1 MMLAATKHA
10 DDLGNRE
17 NVNVRDGNDIT
28 YAVDNLT
35 NRYTSVAEANLTYNA
50 AGSLTKD
57 RQGCEYEYDYE
68 NRIVKI
74 TKAGQTKAE
83 FAYDALGRRIEKKDL
98 VDPNNTRR
106 YYYNYNWQALCQYDG
121 SGAIKEIF
129 VLGNYIDEVLFK
141 VPFFYYIHDH
151 LFSPAALA
159 AWTGTVLERYDYDA
173 YGEPYILDTQYA
185 PRTTSLY
192 GNQYYFTG

>member
-1 MMLAATKHA
+1 MFVFLVFFFKQKTAY
-10 DDLGNRE
+10 E
-17 NVNVRDGNDIT
+17 IT

-35 NRYTSVAEANLTYNA
+35 NRYTSVADANLTYNA

-57 RQGCEYEYDYE
+57 RRSCEYEYDYE

-106 YYYNYNWQALCQYDG
+106 YYYNYNLPQFVFDGGWEAFCQYDG
-121 SGAIKEIF
+121 SGAIKGGIKGVRLSHRE
-129 VLGNYIDEVLFK
+129 YLF
-141 VPFFYYIHDH
+141 P
-151 LFSPAALA
+151 LFP
-159 AWTGTVLERYDYDA
+159 EH
-173 YGEPYILDTQYA
+173 
-185 PRTTSLY
+185 
-192 GNQYYFTG
+192 

>member
-1 MMLAATKHA
+1 LPQF
-10 DDLGNRE
+10 
-17 NVNVRDGNDIT
+17 VFDG
-28 YAVDNLT
+28 
-35 NRYTSVAEANLTYNA
+35 
-50 AGSLTKD
+50 G
-57 RQGCEYEYDYE
+57 
-68 NRIVKI
+68 
-74 TKAGQTKAE
+74 
-83 FAYDALGRRIEKKDL
+83 
-98 VDPNNTRR
+98 
-106 YYYNYNWQALCQYDG
+106 WQALCQYDG